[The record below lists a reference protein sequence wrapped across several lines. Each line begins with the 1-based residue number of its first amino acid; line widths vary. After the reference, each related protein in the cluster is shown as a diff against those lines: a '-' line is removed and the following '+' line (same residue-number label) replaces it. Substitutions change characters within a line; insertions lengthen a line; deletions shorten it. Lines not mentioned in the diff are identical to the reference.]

1 MTMRKTI
8 GFFIIILSLFALD
21 FMPLKEVKRGQ
32 KGYGISVFSGTKTEK
47 FGVEILGV
55 LKNFNVDSSLIM
67 ARLTGK
73 YVENGGVISG
83 MSGSPVFINGKLL
96 GAVAYGFQFSK
107 EPIAGIV
114 PIEEIVKGGAP
125 LTVGTTRATYMGPIR
140 KRMDFSKLL
149 SFLSTPPS
157 IGKFAPLPVPFSST
171 IEGDFVEKFARKM
184 NLISAG
190 AGGVPVEPRIKLGN
204 ISEGDA
210 VSILLTT
217 GDIEISAG
225 GTVVY
230 NDRKKNKIYIF
241 GHPFLNT
248 GPANYFLAKAEV
260 IGIVPSYASPFKLMQ
275 STTLLGRV
283 IEDRQKGVVA
293 ELGKLPDYIPVRLSL
308 SSPKK
313 EKKYNFWLIDDPNLA
328 PILLMMAEQGVLSEG
343 AKDFGD
349 ISLKVKGEIAIKNG
363 RNVKISDIFV
373 GKSSSE
379 VLSLDAAILYYL
391 ENNPYK
397 KADIDS
403 ITLKFDVYEYEK
415 TATITRIWTPKYRV
429 KPGEKVDI
437 TVYLKPKNGK
447 EQEQTYPI
455 KIPEVPAGKDL
466 YLMVASA
473 GAISKWEATY
483 YRGVVGFPAS
493 FDRLVRVLNNLRKN
507 NRLYFKFFT
516 RDKSLYI
523 EGEEFPSLPPTL
535 FQLFSSPY
543 QPIRGRVLRRATV
556 VEYTSELPWFIKG
569 SKTIKFSTWSG
580 Q

>member
-1 MTMRKTI
+1 MTMRKI
-8 GFFIIILSLFALD
+8 VGFFIFILSLFAID
-21 FMPLKEVKRGQ
+21 FMPLKEVKKGQ
-32 KGYGISVFSGTKTEK
+32 KGYGISVFTGTKPQK

-83 MSGSPVFINGKLL
+83 MSGSPVFINGKLV
-96 GAVAYGFQFSK
+96 GALAYGFQFSK

-114 PIEEIVKGGAP
+114 PIGEIVRGSSF
-125 LTVGTTRATYMGPIR
+125 LTIGSARAVYSGPIR
-140 KRMDFSKLL
+140 KRLKFSTLL
-149 SFLSTPPS
+149 SFLSSPSS
-157 IGKFAPLPVPFSST
+157 IGKFTPLPIPFSAT
-171 IEGDFVEKFARKM
+171 VEGDFVDKFARRM

-190 AGGVPVEPRIKLGN
+190 SGAVPVEPKIKLES

-225 GTVVY
+225 GTVIY
-230 NDRKKNKIYIF
+230 NDRKENRVYIF

-260 IGIVPSYASPFKLMQ
+260 LGIVPSYATPFKLMQ

-293 ELGKLPDYIPVRLSL
+293 ELGKLPAYIPVRLKL
-308 SSPKK
+308 ASPKK
-313 EKKYNFWLIDDPNLA
+313 EKKYKFWLIDDPNLA
-328 PILLMMAEQGVLSEG
+328 PVLLMMAEQGVLSEG
-343 AKDFGD
+343 AKDYGD
-349 ISLKVKGEIAIKNG
+349 ISLRVKGEIALKNG

-379 VLSLDAAILYYL
+379 VLSIDAAILYYL

-397 KADIDS
+397 RADIDS
-403 ITLKFDVYEYEK
+403 IILNFDVYEYEK
-415 TATITRIWTPKYRV
+415 SATIARIWTPKYRV

-437 TVYLKPKNGK
+437 TVYIKPKDGK

-473 GAISKWEATY
+473 EAISKWEATY

-569 SKTIKFSTWSG
+569 SKIIKFSTWSG

>member
-1 MTMRKTI
+1 MTMRKI
-8 GFFIIILSLFALD
+8 LGFFILILSLFAID
-21 FMPLKEVKRGQ
+21 FMPLKEVKKGQ
-32 KGYGISVFSGTKTEK
+32 KGYGLSVFTGTKPEK
-47 FGVEILGV
+47 FGVEVLGV

-83 MSGSPVFINGKLL
+83 MSGSPVFINGKLV
-96 GAVAYGFQFSK
+96 GSVAYGFQFSK

-125 LTVGTTRATYMGPIR
+125 LTVESARTVYTGPIK
-140 KRMDFSKLL
+140 KRLKFSTLL
-149 SFLSTPPS
+149 SALSSPAS
-157 IGKFAPLPVPFSST
+157 LGKFTPLPIPFSAT
-171 IEGDFVEKFARKM
+171 VEGDFVDKFVRKM

-190 AGGVPVEPRIKLGN
+190 SGAVPVEPKIKLES

-225 GTVVY
+225 GTVIY
-230 NDRKKNKIYIF
+230 NDRKKNRIYIF

-260 IGIVPSYASPFKLMQ
+260 LGIVPSYSSPFKLMQ

-293 ELGKLPDYIPVRLSL
+293 ELGKLPAYIPVRLKL
-308 SSPKK
+308 TSPKK

-328 PILLMMAEQGVLSEG
+328 PVLLMIAEQGVLSEG
-343 AKDFGD
+343 AKDYGD
-349 ISLKVKGEIAIKNG
+349 ISLKVKGEIALKNG

-379 VLSLDAAILYYL
+379 VLSIDAAILYYL

-397 KADIDS
+397 RADIDS
-403 ITLKFDVYEYEK
+403 ITLSFDVYEYEK
-415 TATITRIWTPKYRV
+415 SATITRIWTPKYRV

-437 TVYLKPKNGK
+437 TVYIKPKDGK

-473 GAISKWEATY
+473 EAISRWEATY
-483 YRGVVGFPAS
+483 YRGVAGFPTS

-535 FQLFSSPY
+535 FHLFSSPY
-543 QPIRGRVLRRATV
+543 QPIRGKVLRRATV
-556 VEYTSELPWFIKG
+556 IEYTSELPWFIKG